1 MNLVFGL
8 VVLCLMSINSLV
20 CFMGRYV
27 AIGLMTGLY
36 FKNREAKK
44 IFDSSLVPLEM
55 LQKFHAPEDIYD
67 VMENEEGTFL
77 SLKDELLQ
85 EGLVDFLRDFYDS
98 RYAFSDR
105 DSRKYIDEALEK
117 VGACKT
123 AQEVFALASK
133 KELYKFQTDSYWD
146 PIYLLNKWD
155 EVLRVTVFGIDLS
168 IDGKILMECS
178 DHLWD
183 YVTTLMRKSLKQH
196 KLAGALHMTIT
207 G

>member
-1 MNLVFGL
+1 
-8 VVLCLMSINSLV
+8 
-20 CFMGRYV
+20 MGRYV

-36 FKNREAKK
+36 FKKREAEKV
-44 IFDSSLVPLEM
+44 FDSSLVPLEM
-55 LQKFHAPEDIYD
+55 LRKFHAPEDIYD

-98 RYAFSDR
+98 RYAFSD
-105 DSRKYIDEALEK
+105 SRQYIDEALEK

-123 AQEVFALASK
+123 AQEVLGLASEK
-133 KELYKFQTDSYWD
+133 VLYKFQMDSYWD

-155 EVLRVTVFGIDLS
+155 ETLRVRVFGIDLS
-168 IDGKILMECS
+168 VDGKILMECS
-178 DHLWD
+178 NYLWD
-183 YVTTLMRKSLKQH
+183 YVTTLMRESLKQY
-196 KLAGALHMTIT
+196 KVAGALHMTIT